1 MLALCCFPA
10 VTIWDLVVLSFVG
23 VAHADYSGE
32 HQSQKLPEA
41 WADRLVVAA
50 KLSHGT
56 SLWLGEVP
64 EQRS

>member
-1 MLALCCFPA
+1 MR
-10 VTIWDLVVLSFVG
+10 DLVVLSFVG
-23 VAHADYSGE
+23 VAHAKYSGE

-64 EQRS
+64 EQRF